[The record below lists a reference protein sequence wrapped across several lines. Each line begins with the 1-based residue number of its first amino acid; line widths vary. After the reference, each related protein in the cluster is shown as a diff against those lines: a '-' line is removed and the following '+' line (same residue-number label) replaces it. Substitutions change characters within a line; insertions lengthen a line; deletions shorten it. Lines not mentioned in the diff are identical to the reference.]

1 MHKPQEFYEKIA
13 YLFYAIA
20 DIDGKVDE
28 AEVKK
33 LHEEV
38 LLIWKN
44 TDTDPHEFGTS
55 GGVEIEAIFEW
66 LEEEGYKS
74 KDAWRDFKDYA
85 SENSYL
91 FDEATKSNIIHTCS
105 ELASIYYKVNQREEA
120 MLEKIKSF
128 LKLLK

>member
-28 AEVKK
+28 AEIRK

-44 TDTDPHEFGTS
+44 TDTDSHEFGTS

-85 SENSYL
+85 IANHYL
-91 FDEATKSNIIHTCS
+91 FDNITKANIVHTCS
-105 ELASIYYKVNQREEA
+105 ELASIYHGVNNKEEA
-120 MLEKIKSF
+120 MLKKIKTF
-128 LKLLK
+128 LLKLP